1 MYKQI
6 ADAVTCGH
14 AVTVARIGP
23 RPMDPRALG
32 LHVERL
38 YARATGGACW
48 AMLPLNMRRLLHGGT
63 EGVATGDRGIDV
75 VGIERNRLV
84 LVQLKW
90 YAGRSVGSAAIMK
103 LLCIAECAHNAT
115 RLPLKPRMLL
125 VVRAG
130 TRVPSTAPGMSRVE
144 VVVVTDAEMFAE
156 PAGPA
161 EVQWPVVARA
171 LEEDVTAIVAPP
183 TASVPL
189 APAGARYTKQA
200 VAYRTAAEQGHMEAQ
215 YRLGRMCLCGFGAVT
230 DRPAGHLDTFDD
242 YNLPDDMRIAALW
255 YRKAAAQGHTDAQF
269 RLGLMAHYDGRR
281 EAA

>member
-1 MYKQI
+1 MYRQI
-6 ADAVTCGH
+6 ADAVTRGH

-23 RPMDPRALG
+23 RPTDPRALG

-38 YARATGGACW
+38 YARTTGGACW

-90 YAGRSVGSAAIMK
+90 YAGRSVSSAAIMK
-103 LLCIAECAHNAT
+103 LLCIAECAHDAT

-156 PAGPA
+156 PADANISAEPERPA
-161 EVQWPVVARA
+161 DARLQWPAPA
-171 LEEDVTAIVAPP
+171 LEEAVIVEPYAP
-183 TASVPL
+183 
-189 APAGARYTKQA
+189 PAGARYTKQA
-200 VAYRTAAEQGHMEAQ
+200 VVWYRTAAEQGHAEAQ
-215 YRLGRMCLCGFGAVT
+215 YRLWPRVLV
-230 DRPAGHLDTFDD
+230 
-242 YNLPDDMRIAALW
+242 
-255 YRKAAAQGHTDAQF
+255 
-269 RLGLMAHYDGRR
+269 RLRR
-281 EAA
+281 VHG

>member
-1 MYKQI
+1 M
-6 ADAVTCGH
+6 
-14 AVTVARIGP
+14 
-23 RPMDPRALG
+23 
-32 LHVERL
+32 
-38 YARATGGACW
+38 
-48 AMLPLNMRRLLHGGT
+48 
-63 EGVATGDRGIDV
+63 
-75 VGIERNRLV
+75 
-84 LVQLKW
+84 
-90 YAGRSVGSAAIMK
+90 
-103 LLCIAECAHNAT
+103 
-115 RLPLKPRMLL
+115 
-125 VVRAG
+125 
-130 TRVPSTAPGMSRVE
+130 
-144 VVVVTDAEMFAE
+144 
-156 PAGPA
+156 
-161 EVQWPVVARA
+161 RA

-281 EAA
+281 EAAEAWYTRAARQGHSDALQHLGCVQRELTQGRRAEVYGRELEMYEAEREAHSADESDDLAMVERRDSRRERRDASLAANIATRIREPADD